1 MAIDM
6 PERQGRKIFL
16 LSCVKSKQ
24 PFRTRAADLYTSALF
39 KKMLRYAQCNKPDEI
54 FILSAKYGLLA
65 RDDMIDPYEQTLNN
79 MPVAE
84 RRDWAQ
90 RVLRTLRDR
99 VDLERDQF
107 TILAGDKYRSLL
119 LPHLRHY
126 SIPMEGLA
134 FGQQLRFLTKEVKR

>member
-1 MAIDM
+1 
-6 PERQGRKIFL
+6 
-16 LSCVKSKQ
+16 
-24 PFRTRAADLYTSALF
+24 
-39 KKMLRYAQCNKPDEI
+39 MLRYAQCNKPDEI